1 MKPIWVK
8 DANTEFEAQECAEW
22 ITRIADINLF
32 DKRVLLYPTTKI
44 LRAYQEENGERSS
57 CLYMPEQTVR
67 VLESLA
73 PKPGSEGTM
82 EAAALKAIMSDV
94 ISRAERDGIRELM
107 FQCSDER
114 VHQFIKKYGWY
125 ESKIP
130 LFRYRIADRERQ

>member
-8 DANTEFEAQECAEW
+8 DATTEFEAQECAEW
-22 ITRIADINLF
+22 VTRISDINLADPEIF
-32 DKRVLLYPTTKI
+32 AYPNTRI
-44 LRAYQEENGERSS
+44 LRAYQEEGGKRTS

-73 PKPGSEGTM
+73 PRPGSEGLM
-82 EAAALKAIMSDV
+82 EAGALKAVMSDV

-107 FQCSDER
+107 FQCIDPR
-114 VHQFIKKYGWY
+114 VHKFIQKYGWY

-130 LFRYRIADRERQ
+130 LFRYRIADGEQK